1 MPWSNIAPSLS
12 LGATVGAI
20 VSVLGLPGNAA
31 YAGPVACTVASLAL
45 WMAVVTS
52 RDRKG
57 TLPVRLGRGC
67 AAVSFVCGVLL
78 VAYPDVPASI
88 PAEVAWAVTGFGGWW
103 LVAIVSAQRK
113 LLEHAGHY
121 ALWGGRGAG
130 SRALSLL
137 SLRGV
142 GWLDSISLIVAL
154 TAFTLILLD
163 HVDGVGFG
171 ISVLLVLP
179 VAVIGFASLAVRT
192 SARAVM
198 GRPTLV
204 SSGVA
209 SIGAF
214 GVVASGSII
223 LVGPYLG
230 DRRAIAL
237 GWLAMGCFVGYSIWG
252 ATFLRAV
259 RQLMY
264 GSSQ

>member
-1 MPWSNIAPSLS
+1 MPWSNIAPGLS
-12 LGATVGAI
+12 LGATLGAI
-20 VSVLGLPGNAA
+20 ASVLCLPGNAA
-31 YAGPVACTVASLAL
+31 YVGPVACTVVSLAL

-103 LVAIVSAQRK
+103 LVAIFSAQRK

-121 ALWGGRGAG
+121 ELWGGRGAG
-130 SRALSLL
+130 SRTLSLL

-154 TAFTLILLD
+154 TAFVLILLD
-163 HVDGVGFG
+163 DGVGFG

-179 VAVIGFASLAVRT
+179 VAAIGFVSLAVRT

-214 GVVASGSII
+214 LVVASGSII
-223 LVGPYLG
+223 LAGPYFG
-230 DRRAIAL
+230 DRRAIPL